1 MEFFIFSSRH
11 LIGDPVPEK
20 QIEYQYS
27 GTICAMIWP
36 LLDPHVAFTG
46 TQELV
51 GQDGKGCWMIYQ
63 DPYH

>member
-1 MEFFIFSSRH
+1 MDFSIFSTRR
-11 LIGDPVPEK
+11 LIGAPVPEK

-27 GTICAMIWP
+27 CIICAIIWP
-36 LLDPHVAFTG
+36 LLNLHVAFTG

-63 DPYH
+63 DP